1 MNSDKKKKTKREH
14 EHFVGDDP
22 TKFPNEKMQDL
33 AKKAM
38 KKFKS
43 L

>member
-1 MNSDKKKKTKREH
+1 MESDKKKKKEH
-14 EHFVGDDP
+14 EHFVNDDP
-22 TKFPNEKMQDL
+22 TKFHAEDMEEL
-33 AKKAM
+33 AKKAI